1 MQVLNIPAGKIQTV
15 KEEWHSDIIQ
25 SCVGPVPTHKT
36 EYRNKRADQLSF
48 IKYIL
53 WVSSQCCKQSS
64 EENGWTQQTSWVHFW
79 RFQWEAVAQSLGA
92 EREGRAGEGAEQEK
106 ASRSDR
112 ALDQCRSPSR
122 EF

>member
-1 MQVLNIPAGKIQTV
+1 M
-15 KEEWHSDIIQ
+15 
-25 SCVGPVPTHKT
+25 GPVPTHKT

-48 IKYIL
+48 VKYIL

-64 EENGWTQQTSWVHFW
+64 EEIGWTQQTSWVHCW
-79 RFQWEAVAQSLGA
+79 RFGLEAAARRA
-92 EREGRAGEGAEQEK
+92 EREDCAGEGAEQGK

-112 ALDQCRSPSR
+112 AHAQCRSASR